1 MKERTY
7 HIEIGIIGSSQVIR
21 TRSMGLDK
29 ANDKYSDICRD
40 INRSYGLFE
49 ICEDGS
55 RIAIPEHAVAW
66 ARIVK
71 DEEQAD

>member
-7 HIEIGIIGSSQVIR
+7 HIEIGIIGSNQVIR
-21 TRSMGLDK
+21 TMSMGLDK
-29 ANDKYSDICRD
+29 ANARYENICRD

-49 ICEDGS
+49 ICEDRS